1 MKIVCIAWGSLLWR
15 PGELDLAS
23 KWTPG
28 GPALPLEFARNS
40 DDSDE
45 LALVLCEGATPVPT
59 YIAEMATSDIGEAKA
74 QLQAREK
81 VSPDCPE
88 WIASMRAGDDARNG
102 VSATVAQWLTRHAF
116 DAAIWTAIPPKF
128 RGQNGRVPSE
138 DEALE
143 HLAALTGKAQTNAE
157 DYIRRIPAEIMT
169 PYRARFGQHLGWTPL
184 SMPA

>member
-23 KWTPG
+23 NWTQG
-28 GPALPLEFARNS
+28 GPALPLEFARDS

-74 QLQAREK
+74 QLRVREK
-81 VSPDCPE
+81 LSPDRPE
-88 WIASMRAGDDARNG
+88 WIASMRAGDDARDG
-102 VSATVAQWLTRHAF
+102 VPAAVALWLTRHAF

-128 RGQNGRVPSE
+128 HGQNGRVPSE

-143 HLAALTGKAQTNAE
+143 YLAALTGKAQTNAE

-184 SMPA
+184 PMPA

>member
-15 PGELDLAS
+15 PGELNLAS
-23 KWTPG
+23 NWVPG
-28 GPALPLEFARNS
+28 GPALPLEFARDS

-59 YIAEMATSDIGEAKA
+59 YIAEMATADVDEAKA
-74 QLQAREK
+74 QLRLREK
-81 VSPDCPE
+81 VSPDRPE
-88 WIASMRAGDDARNG
+88 WIASIRAGDAGQDG
-102 VSATVAQWLTRHAF
+102 VPATVGQWLTRHAF

-143 HLAALTGKAQTNAE
+143 HLGSLTGKAKRTAE
-157 DYIRRIPAEIMT
+157 DYVRWIPADIMT
-169 PYRARFGQHLGWTPL
+169 PYRAGFGQHLGWTPL
-184 SMPA
+184 PRLA